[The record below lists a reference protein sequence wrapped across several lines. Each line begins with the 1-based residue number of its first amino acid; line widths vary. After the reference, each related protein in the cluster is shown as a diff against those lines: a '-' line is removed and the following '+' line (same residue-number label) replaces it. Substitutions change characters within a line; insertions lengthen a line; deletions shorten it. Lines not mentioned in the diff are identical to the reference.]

1 MKIITPEKPCFR
13 KFLTDCVRVLRHYHN
28 PGMPL
33 AGAESEWFI
42 GTMKIRRT
50 HQVVS
55 DSPGSVIPDINDLS
69 KEKIMK
75 YRKVVALTETD
86 LQRKHTRISEIREIV
101 GIFEMDIE
109 ELQNSPLKIK
119 VIQILNASGDC
130 YIGIANLMV
139 KGKGCSDFYRSMHPQ
154 KTREEALDDAV
165 DGFFAYLSDES
176 EIREVKNW

>member
-1 MKIITPEKPCFR
+1 MKCHK
-13 KFLTDCVRVLRHYHN
+13 
-28 PGMPL
+28 
-33 AGAESEWFI
+33 
-42 GTMKIRRT
+42 
-50 HQVVS
+50 
-55 DSPGSVIPDINDLS
+55 VI
-69 KEKIMK
+69 
-75 YRKVVALTETD
+75 VLTETD

-119 VIQILNASGDC
+119 VIQILNAGGDS

-154 KTREEALDDAV
+154 KTKEEALEDAV